1 MESFANR
8 SWNYVALG
16 YGHDVSY
23 WKEFF
28 TVVKMTGYEGPVV
41 LEMEDL
47 AMERIRAGKATYA
60 VEGRSG
66 RVGG

>member
-1 MESFANR
+1 MESFAKR

-16 YGHDVSY
+16 NGHDVSY

-47 AMERIRAGKATYA
+47 AMEPLTGVRKSMNVPYPWAG
-60 VEGRSG
+60 
-66 RVGG
+66 